1 MSYLPPGTFIAVT
14 LVFTGILIFETI
26 RYAIKVKRGEIGKQS
41 WLYAMPAFIFCAIFA
56 AVERFF
62 RAYIPGPVSDV
73 LSKIQLFLPLLA
85 FVSLWCAL
93 VWGLKRGYIEQKYR
107 KTVTVGVT
115 LLPIMTLIFYSIILY
130 AFFKK

>member
-1 MSYLPPGTFIAVT
+1 
-14 LVFTGILIFETI
+14 
-26 RYAIKVKRGEIGKQS
+26 
-41 WLYAMPAFIFCAIFA
+41 MPAFIFCAIFA

-85 FVSLWCAL
+85 FVSLWCAQ
-93 VWGLKRGYIEQKYR
+93 VWGLKHGYIEQKYR